1 MCCCVSKSK
10 GGCCCCGKRG
20 MAITFGLLGL
30 ALASSI
36 IASPVYIYKTDQDY
50 TKMFPV
56 LTFGRQELAK
66 LSGGDPLFD
75 ENFNLVKD
83 GNSGNQIDDGGIRDE
98 NDYEKTY
105 KLAIFQLLNDIEA
118 KAPLLAFVSF
128 CLGCVNV
135 PLYLFLLIGAIFRRP
150 CPLLFWLIFALL
162 ELLLIGIPMI
172 IFIGIICLYLACQ
185 LQMYIW
191 ASVLMGIVMFCFIC
205 TFSSWITVYKCYY
218 QFKEGSGYDQHSA
231 GGYGNSS
238 DGQLTQPLLSGSA
251 MPGPAPPPLPPNH
264 PSAGTSYQLGQYPQ
278 YYPPHGNRALPS
290 APPNIYPSLANA

>member
-1 MCCCVSKSK
+1 MCCCGSSKSK
-10 GGCCCCGKRG
+10 CRCCCCGKRG

-75 ENFNLVKD
+75 NKLDLVKD
-83 GNSGNQIDDGGIRDE
+83 ENSVHLETVNYE
-98 NDYEKTY
+98 KDYEKTY

-238 DGQLTQPLLSGSA
+238 DGQLTQPLLSN
-251 MPGPAPPPLPPNH
+251 PGPAPPPLPPNH

>member
-1 MCCCVSKSK
+1 
-10 GGCCCCGKRG
+10 

-75 ENFNLVKD
+75 NKLDLVKD
-83 GNSGNQIDDGGIRDE
+83 ENSVNLE
-98 NDYEKTY
+98 TVNYEKDYEKTY

-191 ASVLMGIVMFCFIC
+191 ASVLMGKIWIEISRNFLNTYVSK
-205 TFSSWITVYKCYY
+205 TFVKLKY
-218 QFKEGSGYDQHSA
+218 
-231 GGYGNSS
+231 
-238 DGQLTQPLLSGSA
+238 
-251 MPGPAPPPLPPNH
+251 
-264 PSAGTSYQLGQYPQ
+264 
-278 YYPPHGNRALPS
+278 
-290 APPNIYPSLANA
+290 